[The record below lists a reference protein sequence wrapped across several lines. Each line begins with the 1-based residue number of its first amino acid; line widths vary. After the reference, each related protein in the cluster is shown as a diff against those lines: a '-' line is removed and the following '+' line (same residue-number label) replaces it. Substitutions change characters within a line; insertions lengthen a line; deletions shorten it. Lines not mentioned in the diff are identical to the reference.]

1 MSEVIPVFKS
11 WAPEWLIRATIFLVI
26 LPSMTLFGL
35 STANSSAAAGY
46 YGIEPAD
53 VQYSMIIFYA
63 AVASFFALERRFF
76 TYIATKEY
84 FFIST
89 SIQIITSYICY
100 TTHNLHV
107 LFIFRFIQGAA
118 NSGTTSIAI
127 TLIFSRL
134 KSERAREIGYSIFYC
149 MLLCIG
155 SFTTLVTAPLID
167 AYDYNIIYKAIIFSY
182 LPGATLMFII
192 MNNVRLNK
200 RFPLYQLDWGS
211 FIIYALGLCLLGYVL
226 IYGHQYYWLQDKR
239 IALSVV
245 AIVLL
250 FALFILRQLKLKR
263 PYLNLEVFKYQNYR
277 VGALL
282 VFILYI
288 CRGALGVTST
298 YFGAVL
304 GMDPIHIAY
313 LMLVNIA
320 AIILSVA
327 VSSRLVVLRKP
338 IRLTWIYGF
347 ALLLIFHVWMCFLFD
362 TQADAS
368 TFIIPLMIQGFGAG
382 MLMTPIILFMVSSV
396 PTRLGGTASAVGVFF
411 RFSGFCTSMALINY
425 FQLFRQSSHYNRFQQ
440 ELTDLN
446 PIVTQRIA
454 NYQQVLVSR
463 GMAPDQAAR
472 VANSLLNRSVN
483 AQALLRFAMD
493 YYQIISCVLLFILLI
508 IALIPYL
515 NRTIINVK
523 ANQPAPVS
531 Y

>member
-1 MSEVIPVFKS
+1 MNGTIPVFKS
-11 WAPEWLIRATIFLVI
+11 WAPEWLIRGTIFLVI

-35 STANSSAAAGY
+35 STANGAAAAGY

-84 FFIST
+84 YLIST
-89 SIQIITSYICY
+89 AIQIITSYICY
-100 TTHNLHV
+100 QTHNLHT

-149 MLLCIG
+149 LLLCIG
-155 SFTTLVTAPLID
+155 SFTTLVTAPLVD

-182 LPGATLMFII
+182 IPGTLLMFII
-192 MNNVRLNK
+192 MNNIRLNRK
-200 RFPLYQLDWGS
+200 FPLYQLDWGS

-226 IYGHQYYWLQDKR
+226 IYGQQYYWLQDKR
-239 IALSVV
+239 ILFSVI
-245 AIVLL
+245 AIILL
-250 FALFILRQLKLKR
+250 FALLIVRQLKLKR
-263 PYLNLEVFKYQNYR
+263 PYLNLSVFKYQNYKI
-277 VGALL
+277 GALL
-282 VFILYI
+282 IFILYI
-288 CRGALGVTST
+288 CRGSLGVTST
-298 YFGAVL
+298 YLAVVL

-313 LMLVNIA
+313 LMLANIA

-347 ALLLIFHVWMCFLFD
+347 ILLLIFHVWMCFLFD
-362 TQADAS
+362 TQADPS
-368 TFIIPLMIQGFGAG
+368 TFILPLMIQGFGAG

-396 PTRLGGTASAVGVFF
+396 PTSLGGTASAVGVFF
-411 RFSGFCTSMALINY
+411 RFSGFCASIALINF
-425 FQLFRQSSHYNRFQQ
+425 FQLFGQSNHYNRLQQ
-440 ELTDLN
+440 EITVLN
-446 PIVTQRIA
+446 PLATQRIA
-454 NYQQVLVSR
+454 SYQQVLVGR
-463 GMAPDQAAR
+463 GMAPDQAAK
-472 VANSLLNRSVN
+472 VANGLLNRSVN
-483 AQALLRFAMD
+483 AQALLRYAMD
-493 YYQIISCVLLFILLI
+493 YYQMISWLLLFVLLL
-508 IALIPYL
+508 IALVPYL